1 MLVPAGKAT
10 DAVIEE
16 LAELFEKDDIIIDA
30 WPSYGTWD
38 ETTGR
43 CCCHLKIMT

>member
-16 LAELFEKDDIIIDA
+16 LAELFEKDDIIIDS
-30 WPSYGTWD
+30 WNDGFIP
-38 ETTGR
+38 
-43 CCCHLKIMT
+43 